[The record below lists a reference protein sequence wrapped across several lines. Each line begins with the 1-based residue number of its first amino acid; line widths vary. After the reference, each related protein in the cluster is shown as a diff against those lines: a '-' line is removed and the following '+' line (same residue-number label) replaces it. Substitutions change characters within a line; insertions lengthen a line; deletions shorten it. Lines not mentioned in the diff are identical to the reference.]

1 MQIRSVGIDLGKTTF
16 HLVALDD
23 NGKVLLK
30 RKFTQKQLI
39 TFTANMQT
47 SLIWM
52 EACGG
57 AHFLGRALRAQ
68 GHDVK
73 LIPAQFVKPFVK
85 SNKNDFIDAEAIAE
99 AVDRQNMRFVPIKT
113 DDQLDLQALHRVRD
127 RLIARR
133 TSVINQL
140 RAFLLERGLVFAKSP
155 AKLRERMPEILE
167 NADEDLTPRMRN
179 LVAMLWN
186 EWKDLEL
193 QIEEMNDEVER
204 IASSDA
210 ACLRLRQIPGIGP
223 LVATAIVAAI
233 GNGAAFHKGRE
244 FAAWLGIVPRQYS
257 TGGKARLYGIS
268 KRGNNYL
275 RKILIHGARAVV
287 LRSKRDRIVIGG
299 WMTAL
304 EARAPRNV
312 LIVATANKLARI
324 AWAVLSS
331 GQDYRAVQD
340 LVPA

>member
-1 MQIRSVGIDLGKTTF
+1 
-16 HLVALDD
+16 
-23 NGKVLLK
+23 
-30 RKFTQKQLI
+30 
-39 TFTANMQT
+39 
-47 SLIWM
+47 
-52 EACGG
+52 
-57 AHFLGRALRAQ
+57 
-68 GHDVK
+68 
-73 LIPAQFVKPFVK
+73 
-85 SNKNDFIDAEAIAE
+85 
-99 AVDRQNMRFVPIKT
+99 
-113 DDQLDLQALHRVRD
+113 
-127 RLIARR
+127 
-133 TSVINQL
+133 
-140 RAFLLERGLVFAKSP
+140 
-155 AKLRERMPEILE
+155 
-167 NADEDLTPRMRN
+167 
-179 LVAMLWN
+179 MLWN

-193 QIEEMNDEVER
+193 QIGGMNDEVEW
-204 IASSDA
+204 IAASDSA
-210 ACLRLRQIPGIGP
+210 LIRLRQIPGIGP

-287 LRSKRDRIVIGG
+287 LRSKRERIAMGA

-324 AWAVLSS
+324 ALAVLST

-340 LVPA
+340 PVPA